1 MSDLL
6 ALRVELPPWIAGF
19 RAALPACLETPE
31 QRMEVAIDLSRQN
44 VLAGSGGPF
53 GALVVAEDSGEV
65 VALGVNRVE
74 PGSCSSAHAEIVALS
89 MAQRL
94 AADWNLG
101 RHPAAP
107 LQLVSSCEPCA
118 MCLGAIPWS
127 GVASVLC
134 GATKADAEA
143 AGFDE
148 GDRPDEWM
156 EKMAAR
162 GIRVHIG
169 LMRAEAA
176 AVLDLYARSGKTIYG
191 PDSRVAGK

>member
-1 MSDLL
+1 MNDLL
-6 ALRVELPPWIAGF
+6 AMRVELPAWIAGF
-19 RAALPACLETPE
+19 RAGLPACLETPE

-53 GALVVAEDSGEV
+53 GAVVVAEDSGEV

-74 PGSCSSAHAEIVALS
+74 PGHCSSAHAEIVALS

-94 AADWNLG
+94 AADWDLG
-101 RHPAAP
+101 RHPASP

-127 GVASVLC
+127 GLASVLC

-148 GDRPDEWM
+148 GDRPDRWL

-191 PDSRVAGK
+191 PDSKGAGK